1 MTRCKSLLLGWVLAA
16 ATGCGIKH
24 IPNSIAEKLPYEAR
38 IDLLEAENELAIAV
52 DKIDEVNNEI
62 NRTRDSVRRAKSRYG
77 AAKDEV
83 GRASDD
89 SSRQVAELAVIEA
102 DARVEYLRI
111 AQKLNGRDL
120 GLYELGLKC
129 AYTRFELAKLNAARK
144 AKLEGSESYD
154 PKDFEA
160 QAKSCDE
167 DYALLRKEIAEYGKE
182 VEVVRVEWDKKRAD
196 LAKKTFDA
204 RASPYVE

>member
-1 MTRCKSLLLGWVLAA
+1 MTRCKSLLLCCALVGV
-16 ATGCGIKH
+16 TGCGIKH

-52 DKIDEVNNEI
+52 DKVDEATNEI
-62 NRTRDSVRRAKSRYG
+62 NRTRDSIRRAKSRYG
-77 AAKDEV
+77 AARDEV
-83 GRASDD
+83 GRATDD
-89 SSRQVAELAVIEA
+89 GSRQVAELAVLES

-111 AQKLNGRDL
+111 LQKLNGRDL
-120 GLYELGLKC
+120 GLYELGLTC

-160 QAKSCDE
+160 QIKSCDD
-167 DYALLRKEIAEYGKE
+167 DYAARRKEIAEFGKE
-182 VEVVRVEWDKKRAD
+182 VEVVRVEWDKQRAT